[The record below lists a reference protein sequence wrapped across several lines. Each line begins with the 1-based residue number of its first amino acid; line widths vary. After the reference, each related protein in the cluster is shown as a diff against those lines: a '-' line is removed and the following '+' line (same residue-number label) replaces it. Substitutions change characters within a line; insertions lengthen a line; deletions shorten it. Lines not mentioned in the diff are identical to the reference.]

1 MKSTVCDTVHHL
13 CNFGTQ
19 SDHNLP
25 RKHNF
30 HFDISDF
37 TVALKVG
44 HGHQNCYEKT
54 KLNGDYHHAKCHRL
68 YLINSL

>member
-54 KLNGDYHHAKCHRL
+54 NSMEIIIMQSVTDY
-68 YLINSL
+68 IS